1 MSTFV
6 LMTRCV
12 TSFDLKDLVPRAVT
26 EERRKCCG
34 WTRII
39 LPEDG
44 HVSSVFK
51 GKRKLSRQR
60 RREREFFL

>member
-6 LMTRCV
+6 LMIRCV
-12 TSFDLKDLVPRAVT
+12 PSFELKDLVPRAVT
-26 EERRKCCG
+26 EEHRKCCG
-34 WTRII
+34 WTRVI
-39 LPEDG
+39 LQEDG

-51 GKRKLSRQR
+51 GKRKFSRQR